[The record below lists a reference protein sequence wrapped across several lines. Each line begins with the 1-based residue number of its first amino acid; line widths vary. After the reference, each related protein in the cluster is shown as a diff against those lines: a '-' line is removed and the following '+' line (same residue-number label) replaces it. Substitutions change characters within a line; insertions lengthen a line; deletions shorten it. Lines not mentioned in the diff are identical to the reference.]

1 MLLPEQDPLP
11 RDAPTLAREV
21 DAALRVKDIRRLH
34 RWRDALER
42 KWYESGIIVLLF
54 ISGLGFMITVY
65 KMLPAGNT
73 LLFWFIFAWFALFV
87 LSLIAVIEFLLA
99 KVHALRQLYYL
110 QSRQV
115 EHLQRL
121 LADSAVVDKQESGDR
136 PS

>member
-21 DAALRVKDIRRLH
+21 DAALRVKDIGRLH

-42 KWYESGIIVLLF
+42 KWYESAIIMLLF

-65 KMLPAGNT
+65 KMLPAANT

-99 KVHALRQLYYL
+99 KVYALRQLYDL

-121 LADSAVVDKQESGDR
+121 LADSAVVDKQESGRR